1 MSKQVFNCLVAQSGG
16 PTTAINAS
24 LAGVIKAA
32 RDCEDIGIIYGAI
45 NGIQGVL
52 SRNIVDME
60 TLLGTDDKSLEM
72 LKISPSM
79 YLGSCRY
86 KLEDVET
93 AINTL
98 IPEYERIDDYTCIFN
113 ILHEYDI
120 KYFFYIGGND
130 SMDTVKKLGAYGKS
144 IDSDVRFIG
153 IPKTIDNDLPITDHT
168 PGYGSAARYIA
179 TSMLE
184 MAYDTSIYSTKS
196 VLIVEIMGRDAG
208 WLTAASSLAR
218 TEFSDAP
225 HLIYLPERNFSDA
238 QFLSDLREK
247 MKDRDHVIIAVSEG
261 IHYQDGTYVSAA
273 GAVKDQFGHAML
285 SGAGKYLANLVHKK
299 IGCKVRAVELNVLQR
314 CAAHMSSLTDLDES
328 FQLGSKAV
336 EVALSGKS
344 ELMTTV
350 IREKT
355 KDGSY
360 AVSYGTCDVK
370 KVANQEKK
378 VPDKWIND
386 AGNDVEKEFLE
397 YARPLIQ
404 GEPVISYKDG
414 LPTYLSVRHLGV

>member
-1 MSKQVFNCLVAQSGG
+1 MSQELCNCLVAQSGG
-16 PTTAINAS
+16 PTAAINAS
-24 LAGVIKAA
+24 LAGVIKAC
-32 RDCEDIGIIYGAI
+32 RESGKIGTIYGAI

-52 SRNIVDME
+52 SRNIVDMN
-60 TLLGTDDKSLEM
+60 TLIGTSDENIEI
-72 LKISPSM
+72 LKISPAM

-86 KLEDVET
+86 KLESLET
-93 AINTL
+93 AINQL

-113 ILHEYDI
+113 ILNEYGI

-130 SMDTVKKLGAYGKS
+130 SMDTVRKLGAYGKS
-144 IDSDVRFIG
+144 IDSPIRIIG
-153 IPKTIDNDLPITDHT
+153 IPKTIDNDLPVTDHT

-196 VLIVEIMGRDAG
+196 VLVVEIMGRNAG
-208 WLTAASSLAR
+208 WLTAASALAR

-261 IHYQDGTYVSAA
+261 IHYEDGTYVSSA
-273 GAVKDQFGHAML
+273 GAVKDQFGHTML
-285 SGAGKYLANLVHKK
+285 NGAGRYLAKLVSAKM
-299 IGCKVRAVELNVLQR
+299 GCKVRSVELNVLQR
-314 CAAHMSSLTDLDES
+314 CAAHMSSLTDIDES
-328 FQLGSKAV
+328 FELGKKGV
-336 EVALSGKS
+336 EAALDGKS
-344 ELMTTV
+344 ELMSIV
-350 IREKT
+350 KRNKT

-360 AVSYGTCDVK
+360 KVSYDLVDVS
-370 KVANQEKK
+370 KVANLEKK
-378 VPDKWIND
+378 VPDKWINE
-386 AGNDVEKEFLE
+386 AGNDITDEFIE

-404 GEPVISYKDG
+404 GEPVIEYKNG
-414 LPTYLSVRHLGV
+414 LPVYLTIRHLGV